1 METSASVTRP
11 FVWQDSSLKS
21 SFKVVFPKAP
31 DMELILISAS
41 LRLHIEEHDILVLN
55 FKGHPFNKK
64 EAIISGDPVKFKF
77 RSKKVSSEWVG
88 YVYKI
93 QQDNGWQGGNTDI
106 ICVGASYL
114 LKETNQKIYLNNTAD
129 QVISQ
134 IAKKHGFAAVTQRHP
149 RQRDSIVQA
158 GQSDWQV
165 CKRLARQ
172 TGFALYSQNTTLF
185 FVSKDKIYSSK
196 KNGAPYFNYVN
207 HENDGVVTREQRL
220 TGSIISFVPHI
231 SDNTPE
237 AGVRVDRVV
246 TGVQANTGKT
256 IKAKHKHISAT
267 NNSKGVV
274 VPNSTY
280 FLK

>member
-1 METSASVTRP
+1 MEINSSATRP
-11 FVWQDSSLKS
+11 FVWQNASLDS
-21 SFKVVFPKAP
+21 SFKVTFPKAP
-31 DMELILISAS
+31 DMDLILISAS
-41 LRLHIEEHDILVLN
+41 LSLNIEEHDILVLH
-55 FKGHPFNKK
+55 FKGHPFNKR
-64 EAIISGDPVKFKF
+64 EAIVSGDPVKFNF
-77 RSKKVSSEWVG
+77 RSEKLKSEWVG
-88 YVYKI
+88 YVYRV
-93 QQDNGWQGGNTDI
+93 QQGNTWQGGNTDI

-114 LKETNQKIYLNNTAD
+114 LKETDQKIYLNKTSD
-129 QVISQ
+129 QCISE
-134 IAKKHGFAAVTQRHP
+134 IAKKYGFTSVVQRHP

-158 GQSDWQV
+158 GQSDWQL

-196 KNGAPYFNYVN
+196 KDSAPYFKYVN
-207 HENDGVVTREQRL
+207 HEHDGLVPRELRL
-220 TGSIISFVPHI
+220 TGSIISFKPHI

-246 TGVQANTGKT
+246 TGVQYNTGKT
-256 IKAKHKHISAT
+256 IKAKHKHVPASNT
-267 NNSKGVV
+267 SKGVV